1 MSSWALWGS
10 EEVAGFV
17 EGMDCATMGPQ
28 LVQAG
33 LGSDH
38 AAPCLSHAKY
48 QVQRVQD
55 SCQHLGSPLPGLFPS
70 HIRQTE
76 GSSTGGQ
83 RLGEET
89 AVLVHVWNF
98 GCL

>member
-10 EEVAGFV
+10 GEVAGFV
-17 EGMDCATMGPQ
+17 EGVDYATLGPQ

-38 AAPCLSHAKY
+38 AVPCLSHAKY

-55 SCQHLGSPLPGLFPS
+55 TSPWVVPFPY
-70 HIRQTE
+70 
-76 GSSTGGQ
+76 
-83 RLGEET
+83 L
-89 AVLVHVWNF
+89 AD
-98 GCL
+98 